1 MKKLSLL
8 LAMCLL
14 LSAALPAW
22 ADSGNPFR
30 VEVGR
35 ANFDFPAN
43 PFVTDAEGASFV
55 ANYPD
60 YMVLLVFTEWGDQ
73 NIDYTW
79 GDVHM
84 DNMYMLLYQFISNG
98 NAATSKQ
105 VATQSAYYDFK
116 MADGNP
122 VLLSMLP
129 NGIFA
134 AHYYDGTGFLICVMP
149 QAGKVMDANAYVGV
163 IYTVAQSFTLDGV
176 TADDMA
182 AGIRYVV
189 VTADECV
196 VTGANGAA
204 LRTVHR
210 GDELRVIYQ
219 MGERYV
225 VDVDGKQ
232 GFLSVQ
238 NGRIKGEPE
247 APAANTGSA
256 QTTTGAQTT
265 NDAQTKYVVITSG
278 SGKIRTEASLSGA
291 LIRTAYKGEKY
302 ELIRQEGDW
311 YVVKVDGRTGYIHK
325 GVAAIQ

>member
-14 LSAALPAW
+14 LSAALPAC

-30 VEVGR
+30 VEIGR
-35 ANFDFPAN
+35 ANFDFPAD
-43 PFVTDAEGASFV
+43 PFMTDRDGASFV

-163 IYTVAQSFTLDGV
+163 VFTVAQSFTLDGV
-176 TADDMA
+176 SADDMA

-196 VTGANGAA
+196 VSGVNGAA

-247 APAANTGSA
+247 PETTGSGST
-256 QTTTGAQTT
+256 QPTT
-265 NDAQTKYVVITSG
+265 DAQTRYVVITSA
-278 SGKIRTEASLSGA
+278 SGKIRTEASLSA
-291 LIRTAYKGEKY
+291 NLIKTAYHGERY
-302 ELIRQEGDW
+302 EFISQEGDW
-311 YVVKVDGRTGYIHK
+311 YVVKVNGRVGYIHK